1 MLKDTLQKE
10 VNQAMKAKASERLS
24 ILRMIMAKI
33 KDQEINK
40 RTESSLELQDS
51 DIIVLMDK
59 MIKQAQDSI
68 QEYKKANRQDL
79 IQKEEAEIQVIM
91 EFMPKPLSHEEV
103 NNAITQAIADVKP
116 EGMKD
121 MGKVINYIKNKYVG
135 RVDMAKVSLQVK
147 EHLNTLND

>member
-59 MIKQAQDSI
+59 MVKQAQDSI

>member
-103 NNAITQAIADVKP
+103 NSAITQAIADVKP

>member
-79 IQKEEAEIQVIM
+79 VQKEEAEIQVIM
-91 EFMPKPLSHEEV
+91 EFMPKPLSNEEV

-116 EGMKD
+116 ESMKD

>member
-91 EFMPKPLSHEEV
+91 EFMPKPLSNEEV

-116 EGMKD
+116 ESMKD